1 MTPHNPFDFPNAAI
15 AWCPGCGNF
24 GILHALKEALHE
36 LGYRPQ
42 EVVIVSGIGQA
53 AKAPHYLQANVFN
66 GLHGRSIPVA
76 FAIKATRPEL
86 LVIAESGDG
95 CMYGEGG
102 NHLIH
107 AIRRNPDITVLVHD
121 NQVYGLTKGQ
131 ASPTSEEGF
140 ASKAQPWGS
149 LSRPLNPLS
158 LAISQ
163 GAGFVARGFAGDI
176 EGLKGILKEAFQF
189 KGFSL
194 VDILQPC
201 ITFNRINTYSWYK
214 ERVYYLDDHN
224 PEDQI
229 EAFRRSLEWGEKIP
243 LGVFY
248 RDSRATYEEKILK
261 RLPNRKN
268 VFEENEL
275 IGIFKKELKNFA

>member
-1 MTPHNPFDFPNAAI
+1 MTFHNPFDLSGVEI

-24 GILHALKEALHE
+24 GILRALKEALHE
-36 LGYRPQ
+36 LGYSPQ
-42 EVVIVSGIGQA
+42 EVVVVSGIGQA
-53 AKAPHYLQANVFN
+53 AKTPHYFRVNVFN

-76 FAIKATRPEL
+76 FAIKAVRPEL

-140 ASKAQPWGS
+140 TSKAQPWGS
-149 LSRPLNPLS
+149 FSRPLNPLS

-163 GAGFVARGFAGDI
+163 GAGFIARGFAGDI

-201 ITFNRINTYSWYK
+201 VTFNRINTYSWYK
-214 ERVYYLDDHN
+214 ERVYYLEGHD
-224 PEDQI
+224 PQDQV

-248 RDSRATYEEKILK
+248 KDSRSTYEE
-261 RLPNRKN
+261 RVSRRFPNRKN
-268 VFEENEL
+268 VFGKNEL
-275 IGIFKKELKNFA
+275 AKVFEKELESFA

>member
-1 MTPHNPFDFPNAAI
+1 MTSHNPFDFPDAAI

-24 GILHALKEALHE
+24 GILRALKEALHE

-76 FAIKATRPEL
+76 FAIKAIRPEL

-95 CMYGEGG
+95 CIYGEGG

-140 ASKAQPWGS
+140 TSKAQPWGN
-149 LSRPLNPLS
+149 LSKPLNPLS

-176 EGLKGILKEAFQF
+176 EGLKNILKEAFRF
-189 KGFSL
+189 RGFSL
-194 VDILQPC
+194 VDVLQPC
-201 ITFNRINTYSWYK
+201 VTFNRINTYSWYK
-214 ERVYYLDDHN
+214 ERVYYLEDHN
-224 PEDQI
+224 PEDQV

-248 RDSRATYEEKILK
+248 KNARPTYEERVSK
-261 RLPNRKN
+261 RFPNRKN
-268 VFEENEL
+268 VFEKNEL
-275 IGIFKKELKNFA
+275 AKVFEKELGDFA

>member
-1 MTPHNPFDFPNAAI
+1 VTSHNPFDFPDAAI

-24 GILHALKEALHE
+24 GILRALKEALHE

-95 CMYGEGG
+95 CTYGEGG

-140 ASKAQPWGS
+140 TSKAQPWGN
-149 LSRPLNPLS
+149 LSKPLNPLS

-176 EGLKGILKEAFQF
+176 EGLKNILKEAFRF
-189 KGFSL
+189 RGFSL
-194 VDILQPC
+194 VDVLQPC
-201 ITFNRINTYSWYK
+201 VTFNRINTYSWYK
-214 ERVYYLDDHN
+214 ERVYYLEDHN
-224 PEDQI
+224 PEDQV

-248 RDSRATYEEKILK
+248 KNARPTYEERVSK
-261 RLPNRKN
+261 RFPNRKN
-268 VFEENEL
+268 VFEKNEL
-275 IGIFKKELKNFA
+275 AKVFEKELGDFA

>member
-1 MTPHNPFDFPNAAI
+1 MAGLFDSPQVEI

-24 GILHALKEALHE
+24 SILRALKEALEE

-42 EVVIVSGIGQA
+42 DVVLVSGIGQA
-53 AKAPHYLQANVFN
+53 AKAPHYLKVNVFN

-76 FAIKATRPEL
+76 FAIKAVRPEL
-86 LVIAESGDG
+86 IVIAESGDG

-102 NHLIH
+102 NHLLH
-107 AIRRNPDITVLVHD
+107 AIRRNPDITVLVHN

-140 ASKAQPWGS
+140 PTKAQPWGN

-163 GAGFVARGFAGDI
+163 GAGFVARAFAGDI
-176 EGLKGILKEAFQF
+176 EGLKGILKKAITCR
-189 KGFSL
+189 GFAL

-201 ITFNRINTYSWYK
+201 VTFNRVNTYGWYR
-214 ERVYYLDDHN
+214 ERVYYLGEDYN
-224 PEDQI
+224 PSDQLA
-229 EAFRRSLEWGEKIP
+229 AFQKSLEWGERIP
-243 LGVFY
+243 LGVLY
-248 RDSRATYEEKILK
+248 VNPRPTYGDKIEQRVSKRRDLFER
-261 RLPNRKN
+261 R
-268 VFEENEL
+268 VFEEVLQREL
-275 IGIFKKELKNFA
+275 AKFL